1 MAHILSNQWIL
12 KRRPHWDRL
21 SSLLAQSD
29 SSGLGQL
36 SRAELQEMA
45 LLYRQ
50 VAADLSVL
58 RQDSTAR
65 TYAEHVNQLLA
76 RAHHIIY
83 SGRKTNLLTLFRF
96 LRDEYPAIFQRQ
108 IGYVLASLLVSVAWG
123 LLGVALTS
131 ARPDFMRHFVGPAM
145 IATMERHQMWTE
157 SIVSVAPQMTSH
169 IMTNNLSVSFVT
181 FAGGIVFGL
190 GTFFYLFVNGMML
203 GVIAAACHQYGMS
216 VLLWSFVAPHGSLE
230 LPSILI
236 AGGAGFRLGH
246 AMLFPGALRWK
257 ESVARGGIEATRLVS
272 GIIPLLVIA
281 GCLEGFFSPS
291 HAPVWLKFTVGGLL
305 FTLLNLWLFRP
316 VKTAPGQR
324 RQGREREFGRGMAG
338 HKGPQEHRNANDVFL
353 CGQSN

>member
-1 MAHILSNQWIL
+1 MSTSSGVSMLSWSEFKSMALILSNQWIL

-21 SSLLAQSD
+21 ASLLAQSD
-29 SSGLGQL
+29 QSGLGQL
-36 SRAELQEMA
+36 SRAELQELA

-58 RQDSTAR
+58 RQDSTSR
-65 TYAEHVNQLLA
+65 TYAQYVNHLLA

-108 IGYVLASLLVSVAWG
+108 IGYVAASLLVSVAF
-123 LLGVALTS
+123 GVVGAALTTT
-131 ARPDFMRHFVGPAM
+131 RPEFMRNFVGPEM
-145 IATMERHQMWTE
+145 IATMERHEMWTE
-157 SIVSVAPQMTSH
+157 SVVSVAPMASSA

-190 GTFFYLFVNGMML
+190 GTFLALFENGMML
-203 GVIAAACHQYGMS
+203 GVIGAACHHYDMS
-216 VLLWSFVAPHGSLE
+216 LKLWSFVAPHGSLE

-257 ESVARGGIEATRLVS
+257 DSVARGGIEATRLVS

-281 GCLEGFFSPS
+281 GTLEGFFSPS
-291 HAPVWLKFTVGGLL
+291 EAPVWLKFTVGGLL
-305 FTLLNLWLFRP
+305 FVLLNLWLFRP
-316 VKTAPGQR
+316 LRAPQ
-324 RQGREREFGRGMAG
+324 
-338 HKGPQEHRNANDVFL
+338 L
-353 CGQSN
+353 

>member
-1 MAHILSNQWIL
+1 MVQILSNQWIL

-21 SSLLAQSD
+21 SSLLSQSD
-29 SSGLGQL
+29 AGGLGQL
-36 SRAELQEMA
+36 TRAELREIA

-65 TYAEHVNQLLA
+65 NYAVHVNQLLA

-83 SGRKTNLLTLFRF
+83 SGRTTNLKTLFRF

-108 IGYVLASLLVSVAWG
+108 IGYVLVSLLVTVAWG
-123 LLGVALTS
+123 VLGAAITT
-131 ARPDFMRHFVGPAM
+131 ARPEFMRHFIGPEM

-157 SIVSVAPQMTSH
+157 SVVTIAPLASSA
-169 IMTNNLSVSFVT
+169 IMTNNLSVCFTS

-190 GTFFYLFVNGMML
+190 GTLVVLVENGILL
-203 GVIAAACHQYGMS
+203 GVIGAACHQYGMS

-230 LPSILI
+230 LPAIVIS
-236 AGGAGFRLGH
+236 GGAGFRIGR
-246 AMLFPGALRWK
+246 AMLFPGEMRWK
-257 ESVARGGIEATRLVS
+257 ESLARGGIEAARLIS
-272 GIIPLLVIA
+272 GIIPMLIIA

-305 FTLLNLWLFRP
+305 FTMLNLWLFRS
-316 VKTAPGQR
+316 VKPAATDA
-324 RQGREREFGRGMAG
+324 
-338 HKGPQEHRNANDVFL
+338 
-353 CGQSN
+353 

>member
-1 MAHILSNQWIL
+1 
-12 KRRPHWDRL
+12 
-21 SSLLAQSD
+21 
-29 SSGLGQL
+29 
-36 SRAELQEMA
+36 MA

-83 SGRKTNLLTLFRF
+83 SGRKTNLLTVFRF
-96 LRDEYPAIFQRQ
+96 LRDEYPAIFQSQ

-123 LLGVALTS
+123 LLGVAITS

-157 SIVSVAPQMTSH
+157 SIVSVAPQMTSR

-230 LPSILI
+230 LPSIII

-246 AMLFPGALRWK
+246 AMLFPGTLRWK

-272 GIIPLLVIA
+272 GIIPLLIIA

-291 HAPVWLKFTVGGLL
+291 HAPIWLKFTVGGLL

-316 VKTAPGQR
+316 VKTEA
-324 RQGREREFGRGMAG
+324 AG
-338 HKGPQEHRNANDVFL
+338 A
-353 CGQSN
+353 

>member
-1 MAHILSNQWIL
+1 MAQILSNQWIL

-83 SGRKTNLLTLFRF
+83 SGRKTNLLTVFRF

-123 LLGVALTS
+123 LLGVAITD

-181 FAGGIVFGL
+181 FAGGIAFGL

-291 HAPVWLKFTVGGLL
+291 HAPIWLKFTVGGLL

-316 VKTAPGQR
+316 VKTAAGTEAAPPG
-324 RQGREREFGRGMAG
+324 A
-338 HKGPQEHRNANDVFL
+338 
-353 CGQSN
+353 

>member
-1 MAHILSNQWIL
+1 MTQILSNQWIL

-21 SSLLAQSD
+21 AFLLAQSD
-29 SSGLGQL
+29 ASGLGQL

-58 RQDSTAR
+58 RQDSTSR
-65 TYAEHVNQLLA
+65 TYTQYVNQLLA

-83 SGRKTNLLTLFRF
+83 SGRKTNLRTLFLF

-108 IGYVLASLLVSVAWG
+108 IGYVAASLLVSVAFG
-123 LLGVALTS
+123 VLGAVLTTV
-131 ARPDFMRHFVGPAM
+131 RPEFMRHFVGPEM
-145 IATMERHQMWTE
+145 IATMERHEMWTK
-157 SIVSVAPQMTSH
+157 SVVSVAPMASSW
-169 IMTNNLSVSFVT
+169 IMTNNLTVSFVT

-190 GTFFYLFVNGMML
+190 GTFLALFQNGIML
-203 GVIAAACHQYGMS
+203 GVIGAACHHYDMS
-216 VLLWSFVAPHGSLE
+216 LALWSFVAAHGSLE
-230 LPSILI
+230 LPSIII

-281 GCLEGFFSPS
+281 GTLEGFFSPS
-291 HAPVWLKFTVGGLL
+291 AAPVWLRFTVGGML
-305 FTLLNLWLFRP
+305 FALLNLWLFRP
-316 VKTAPGQR
+316 V
-324 RQGREREFGRGMAG
+324 MA
-338 HKGPQEHRNANDVFL
+338 KPE
-353 CGQSN
+353 